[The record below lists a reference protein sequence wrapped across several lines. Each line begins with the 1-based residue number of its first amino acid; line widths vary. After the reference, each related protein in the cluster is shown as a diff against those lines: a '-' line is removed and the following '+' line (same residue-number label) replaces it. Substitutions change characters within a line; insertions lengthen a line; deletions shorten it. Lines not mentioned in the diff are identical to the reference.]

1 MNEAV
6 IRVEN
11 LGIRFRMDKN
21 KTTNFKE
28 YLVRMLKRQNVY
40 TDFWALRNLSF
51 EVRRGEVIGI
61 IGHNGAGKST
71 LLKSIS
77 RIIEPTEGSIERKG
91 RIVPMLELGSGFDY
105 ELTGMENVYLN
116 GAVLGFTRKF
126 IKEHYQEIV
135 DYSEIGDFISMP
147 LKTYSSGMIARLAF
161 SIATMVKPE
170 ILIVDEILSVGDE
183 RFQEKS
189 YQRMMTLMQG
199 GTTVLFVSHNIKQI
213 RQMCNRV
220 LWLDHGKMR
229 MCGDT
234 EEVCAAYSSQI

>member
-1 MNEAV
+1 MDEAV

-105 ELTGMENVYLN
+105 ELTGMENVYIN

-229 MCGDT
+229 MCGDA
-234 EEVCAAYSSQI
+234 EEVCTAYSSQI

>member
-1 MNEAV
+1 MDEAV

-229 MCGDT
+229 MCGDA
-234 EEVCAAYSSQI
+234 EEVCTAYSSQI

>member
-1 MNEAV
+1 
-6 IRVEN
+6 
-11 LGIRFRMDKN
+11 
-21 KTTNFKE
+21 
-28 YLVRMLKRQNVY
+28 
-40 TDFWALRNLSF
+40 
-51 EVRRGEVIGI
+51 
-61 IGHNGAGKST
+61 
-71 LLKSIS
+71 
-77 RIIEPTEGSIERKG
+77 
-91 RIVPMLELGSGFDY
+91 MLELGSGFDY

-229 MCGDT
+229 MCGDA

>member
-1 MNEAV
+1 MDEAV

-161 SIATMVKPE
+161 SIATQVNPE
-170 ILIVDEILSVGDE
+170 VLIVDEVLSVGDAE
-183 RFQEKS
+183 FQAKS
-189 YQRMMTLMQG
+189 LSRMMEMMS
-199 GTTVLFVSHNIKQI
+199 VLK
-213 RQMCNRV
+213 
-220 LWLDHGKMR
+220 
-229 MCGDT
+229 
-234 EEVCAAYSSQI
+234 

>member
-61 IGHNGAGKST
+61 IGHNGAGTST

-229 MCGDT
+229 MCGDA
-234 EEVCAAYSSQI
+234 EEVCTAYSSQI